1 MPSNHFQETLRRMR
15 SSLVAIGLFSFLIN
29 LLAIVTSLYMMLL
42 FDRVMPSGSMPTL
55 IWLTVIACV
64 ALLVM
69 GLLDAIR
76 TSTVNRLGAWFE
88 ARLGPDLIDL
98 GLAAVPASFLPY
110 EALMKIKHFVG
121 GQAVYPLLDAPWMP
135 LFIGLLFLMHPWFG
149 WLAIVSA
156 LCLFALAWLNDR
168 LTRRDTEAAS
178 SLMSRSRQVVE
189 TAFRN
194 ADVTRAMRMTAALSA
209 RWEQTNSGGLDLQVR
224 IADIS
229 AIIAGLTKFLRLSIQ
244 IAILGLGV
252 FLALKGEISAGS
264 IIAASILLSKALQ
277 PVELAI
283 ASWKQLVGARQGYR
297 QLAQIYAERQAASPK
312 SPLPAAQG
320 LVSLESVSWSPR
332 PGGPAILKSIDLSCR
347 PGEVV
352 GIIGPSGSG
361 KSTLCRLIA
370 GGLQPSSG
378 TLRLDGSDYA
388 LWPDDQFA
396 AAIGY
401 LPQEVELFPVSLA
414 SNIARLA
421 AETDQEAVWDAAALA
436 GIHDTILRLEKGYD
450 TVLTSDGRSLSGGQ
464 RQRVGLARAL
474 YKWPKLIVLDE
485 PNANLDQE
493 GDQHLMQALTALR
506 DMGSTVIFV
515 SHRPSLLTRA
525 DRIVVMAEGT
535 IALQGPAR
543 EVIAQLTGPL
553 PADTARPVQAAPAE
567 HNVTTLRDGNAAA
580 GRGAKP

>member
-1 MPSNHFQETLRRMR
+1 MR
-15 SSLVAIGLFSFLIN
+15 LSLLAIGLFSFLIN
-29 LLAIVTSLYMMLL
+29 LLAVVTSLYMMLL

-69 GLLDAIR
+69 GLLDAVR

-110 EALMKIKHFVG
+110 ESLMKIKHFLG

-135 LFIGLLFLMHPWFG
+135 LFIALLFAMHPWFG
-149 WLAIVSA
+149 WLAVASG
-156 LCLFALAWLNDR
+156 LCLFMLAMLNDR

-178 SLMSRSRQVVE
+178 ALMSRSRQVVE
-189 TAFRN
+189 AATRN
-194 ADVTRAMRMTAALSA
+194 ADVTRAMRMTGALSM
-209 RWEQTNSGGLDLQVR
+209 RWEQSNAGGLDLQVR

-229 AIIAGLTKFLRLSIQ
+229 AVIAGVTKFLRLSIQ

-297 QLAQIYAERQAASPK
+297 QLAQIYAAREDGPEK

-320 LVSLESVSWSPR
+320 LVSLEGVSWAPR
-332 PGGPAILKSIDLSCR
+332 ADAKSVLRDINLTCR
-347 PGEVV
+347 PGEVIGV
-352 GIIGPSGSG
+352 IGPSGSG

-370 GGLQPSSG
+370 GGIRPTTG

-414 SNIARLA
+414 GNIARLA
-421 AETDQEAVWDAAALA
+421 ADSDQEAVWDAAALA
-436 GIHDTILRLEKGYD
+436 GIHETILHLEKGYD
-450 TVLTSDGRSLSGGQ
+450 TVLTVDGRSLSGGQ

-474 YKWPKLIVLDE
+474 YRWPKLIVLDE

-493 GDQHLMQALTALR
+493 GDQHLMQAISALR

-525 DRIVVMAEGT
+525 DRIVVMAAGE
-535 IALQGPAR
+535 IVLQGAAR
-543 EVIAQLTGPL
+543 DVIAQLAAPL
-553 PADTARPVQAAPAE
+553 PADTARTGATASLE
-567 HNVTTLRDGNAAA
+567 HNVTTLRDGSTAA
-580 GRGAKP
+580 GRGVKP